1 MERVMMQP
9 TATRPAR
16 HWAQLN
22 EFSFIAGIRL
32 LFWLGRVFG
41 RWPFRAVLYPV
52 LLWYLIA
59 KPSARA
65 ASRDYLRRAASFSVD
80 SRIVAS
86 SFGVLRHFNSFAE
99 CILDKLLLWCGLF
112 DTGSVELRGLD
123 PILRQISAKRGGL
136 LICSHLGNLE
146 LCRVMSTQQTGLKL
160 TVLTHTKHAV
170 RFNRLLAKLNP
181 HSQLDLMQVTD
192 LTPATAVLLSEKINQ
207 GEFVAIAGDRIP
219 VASKPRVAFARFLG
233 AMAPFPVGPYI
244 LASLFQCPVYLL
256 FSLRT
261 DLGAAIEFELFRGEI
276 RLPRK
281 HRDDALAALV
291 EDYAARLEDSCLR
304 APLQWFNFFDFW
316 GLSPVGNSHADH

>member
-1 MERVMMQP
+1 MERVLMQP
-9 TATRPAR
+9 AAARPLR
-16 HWAQLN
+16 HWAQIN

-32 LFWLGRVFG
+32 LFWVGRVFG

-52 LLWYLIA
+52 LLWYVIA

-65 ASRDYLRRAASFSVD
+65 SSRDYLRRVAAIEAD
-80 SRIVAS
+80 TRIVVS
-86 SFGVLRHFNSFAE
+86 WFGVLRHFAAFGE
-99 CILDKLLLWCGLF
+99 CILDTLLLWCGLF
-112 DTGSVELRGLD
+112 DTGSVELTGVD
-123 PILRQISAKRGGL
+123 SILGQISTKRGGL
-136 LICSHLGNLE
+136 LICCHLGNLE
-146 LCRVMSTQQTGLKL
+146 LCRVMSTLQSEFKV

-170 RFNRLLAKLNP
+170 KFNQLLARLNTR
-181 HSQLDLMQVTD
+181 SQLNLMQVTE

-219 VASKPRVAFARFLG
+219 VAPKPRVAFARFLG

-244 LASLFQCPVYLL
+244 LASLLQCPVYLL

-261 DLGAAIEFELFRGEI
+261 DRGAAIQFEPFRDEI

-281 HRDDALAALV
+281 NRDDALAALV
-291 EDYAARLEDSCLR
+291 EDYAARLEENCLR

-316 GLSPVGNSHADH
+316 RLSPVSDTHACN

>member
-1 MERVMMQP
+1 MMQP
-9 TATRPAR
+9 AATRPVR
-16 HWAQLN
+16 HWAQIN
-22 EFSFIAGIRL
+22 EFSFIAGIHL

-41 RWPFRAVLYPV
+41 RWPFRVVLYPV
-52 LLWYLIA
+52 LLWYVIA

-65 ASRDYLRRAASFSVD
+65 ASRDYLRR
-80 SRIVAS
+80 VAS
-86 SFGVLRHFNSFAE
+86 VEVGSGNAARRFGVVRHFASFAE

-112 DTGSVELRGLD
+112 DTSSVELRGLD
-123 PILRQISAKRGGL
+123 PILRQISTKRGGL
-136 LICSHLGNLE
+136 LICCHLGNLE
-146 LCRVMSTQQTGLKL
+146 LCRVMSTMQTGLKL

-170 RFNRLLAKLNP
+170 KFNQLLAQLNP
-181 HSQLDLMQVTD
+181 QSQLNLMQVTE

-207 GEFVAIAGDRIP
+207 GEFIAIAGDRIP
-219 VASKPRVAFARFLG
+219 VAPKPRVAFARFFG

-261 DLGAAIEFELFRGEI
+261 DGGTAIQFELFREEI

-281 HRDDALAALV
+281 NRNDALAALV
-291 EDYAARLEDSCLR
+291 DDYAARLEGNCRR

-316 GLSPVGNSHADH
+316 RLSPLSHTHASQ